1 MDITKEESMNMSGW
15 LEKKSQKTFGG
26 YQKRFFKIINGEY
39 LTYSDKEA
47 DISKSK
53 VKIMLDFI
61 GSVQKKEDKKFRLQ
75 MNNEDKMYHLKAKT
89 KEARDKWVAAIELLL
104 TLKQTQTQKDRAISD
119 MTPVKKDRIEESLE
133 KKKDISPPK
142 KKKNLIIKTIVKI

>member
-1 MDITKEESMNMSGW
+1 MDITKEEAMSMSGW

-39 LTYSDKEA
+39 LTYSEKEA

-53 VKIMLDFI
+53 VKIMLDSI

-75 MNNEDKMYHLKAKT
+75 MSNEDKMYHLKAKT

-104 TLKQTQTQKDRAISD
+104 TLKQNQKQIQKDKVNSD
-119 MTPVKKDRIEESLE
+119 MIPEKKDKKEKIE
-133 KKKDISPPK
+133 KKVDVSPPK
-142 KKKNLIIKTIVKI
+142 NKKKI